1 MDAAKMKQNNPFRFK
16 DIWRLKMKGWKNI
29 FHANITKR
37 EQGLY
42 LNKMN
47 LISKT
52 IKRNRTLYDDERVKS
67 PGRCNNY
74 KYM

>member
-1 MDAAKMKQNNPFRFK
+1 
-16 DIWRLKMKGWKNI
+16 MKGWKNI

-74 KYM
+74 KYMWPNIREPKCIKQTLID